1 MSETVFLNG
10 QFVPYEQALI
20 PVEDRGFLFGD
31 GIYEVIAAYGGRF
44 WRMEEHL
51 DRLERSALAIHLA
64 LPMDRRAIRQAAEEL
79 LRRNGLAAAD
89 ASVYLEVTRGP
100 APRAHTFPE
109 DPHPTVVMTARP
121 VAPAD
126 PALVEKGATAI
137 TVPDIRW
144 HAVHIKSICLLPNVL
159 AKQAAHEA
167 GAFEAIL
174 VREGVLTEGSSS
186 NLFLV
191 FDGELQTHPEGPF
204 ILSGVTRGA
213 VLEVAR
219 DLSIRLVERAVPLE
233 ELWQADEVFVTGTTS
248 EVVPIVRVDDRP
260 IGDGRP
266 GPVTLRI
273 REELVRRARGAA

>member
-31 GIYEVIAAYGGRF
+31 GIYEVVAAYGGRF

-51 DRLERSALAIHLA
+51 DRLERSALAIHLP
-64 LPMDRRAIRQAAEEL
+64 LPMEREAIRRTAEEL
-79 LRRNGLAAAD
+79 LRRNGLERSD
-89 ASVYLEVTRGP
+89 ASLYLEVTRGP
-100 APRAHTFPE
+100 APRNHLFPE
-109 DPHPTVVMTARP
+109 EPHPTVVMIARP
-121 VAPAD
+121 LPPVD
-126 PALVEKGATAI
+126 PAVVRDGVTAI

-144 HAVHIKSICLLPNVL
+144 QSVHIKSVCLLPNVL

-191 FDGELQTHPEGPF
+191 FGQELHTHPEGPF

-213 VLEVAR
+213 VIEVAR
-219 DLSIRLVERAVPLE
+219 DLGYPVVERAVPLE
-233 ELWQADEVFVTGTTS
+233 ELWRADEVFVTGTTS
-248 EVVPIVRVDDRP
+248 EVVPVVRVDDRLV
-260 IGDGRP
+260 GSGRP
-266 GPVTLRI
+266 GPVVLRLLQ
-273 REELVRRARGAA
+273 ELRRRTRGEA